1 MGAKS
6 SQDSRRAELIAE
18 LGALGRD
25 NAGLGLMVHQ
35 HIAESFGL
43 CPTDLKALDLARHE
57 PQLTAGR
64 MAEIT
69 GLSTSAVTA
78 LLDRLENG
86 GFIERRR
93 DVQDRRKV
101 YVVPTG
107 RRDTEVMR
115 VFGPLAEKMHRN
127 LARYDEAQLAIILD
141 YQRQM
146 HAGMS
151 EILRVLIEKRRADEA
166 TDEGATSGDDGP
178 EGKPRRR
185 AIKTAGSGR

>member
-6 SQDSRRAELIAE
+6 SQDRRTELIT
-18 LGALGRD
+18 ALSALSRD

-64 MAEIT
+64 LAEIT

-93 DVQDRRKV
+93 DLQDRRKV
-101 YVVPTG
+101 YVVSTG

-127 LARYDEAQLAIILD
+127 LARYDEEQLALILD

-146 HAGMS
+146 HQGMS
-151 EILRVLIEKRRADEA
+151 EMLRVLIERRRSEDAEA
-166 TDEGATSGDDGP
+166 EAAPGGGDTP